1 MALPSSGPNPPSAT
15 AAFGAGK
22 NGPWF
27 LNHENEE
34 VSTFQGLAFGQIL
47 VVDEGLGLV
56 LSLD

>member
-1 MALPSSGPNPPSAT
+1 MALPFSGPNPPSAT

-22 NGPWF
+22 SGPWF

-47 VVDEGLGLV
+47 IGNEGLKK
-56 LSLD
+56 